1 MTTSVDVLAVM
12 DAYVTH
18 WSKEVV
24 LTSRNPEI
32 NDAARC
38 ELAISTQVRA
48 AVAELIEAIQQE
60 RLVGHRE
67 YGALAE
73 ARERTN
79 AALARVKGA

>member
-1 MTTSVDVLAVM
+1 MSKNVNVLSVI

-24 LTSRNPEI
+24 LTSRNPQI

-48 AVAELIEAIQQE
+48 AVAELIEAATEFRNETFGRIIFDEAQAN
-60 RLVGHRE
+60 RLRT
-67 YGALAE
+67 ALD
-73 ARERTN
+73 
-79 AALARVKGA
+79 RVKGA